1 MLQSRKRLGS
11 GFSGAFLISNFP
23 FGQNTQPTSE
33 PLENTDFTLASSMNL
48 RRRSEAWTRI
58 DAAATQPV
66 FGGLCHQLIGIAGRV
81 I

>member
-1 MLQSRKRLGS
+1 MFQSRKRLGS
-11 GFSGAFLISNFP
+11 GFPGAFLISNFP

-33 PLENTDFTLASSMNL
+33 LLENTDFTLARGMNL

-66 FGGLCHQLIGIAGRV
+66 FGVLCHQIMPFP
-81 I
+81 